1 MYLGGLLTI
10 LAFPLWNSPLSSLQ
24 TLVIGAV
31 FLLPGG
37 IDGTTQM
44 FGDRESNNRLRA
56 LTGFVLGIGVVLF
69 LHGAVFLTIGP
80 LS

>member
-10 LAFPLWNSPLSSLQ
+10 LAFPLWSGSLPPFQ
-24 TLVIGAV
+24 ILAIGAV

-37 IDGTTQM
+37 IDGTTQL

-56 LTGFVLGIGVVLF
+56 ITGFVLGVGVVLF
-69 LHGAVFLTIGP
+69 LYGVLFLI
-80 LS
+80 S

>member
-10 LAFPLWNSPLSSLQ
+10 SAFPLWNGSLSSFY

-56 LTGFVLGIGVVLF
+56 ITGFVLGVGVVLF
-69 LHGAVFLTIGP
+69 LHGAVFLTTGH

>member
-10 LAFPLWNSPLSSLQ
+10 STFPLWNGPLSPFQ

-56 LTGFVLGIGVVLF
+56 ITGLVLGVGVVLF
-69 LHGAVFLTIGP
+69 LHGVLFLTTQQ
-80 LS
+80 LL

>member
-10 LAFPLWNSPLSSLQ
+10 LAYPLWTAPLSSYQ
-24 TLVIGAV
+24 TLGIGAV

-56 LTGFVLGIGVVLF
+56 ITGFILGIGVVLF
-69 LHGAVFLTIGP
+69 IHGTVFLTTGH